1 MGRIINKARLAAEE
15 RRSARLA
22 ARKMRVVRVQTEP
35 SQISASCENS
45 GDSGVL
51 CSHLFARKGK
61 VRSVI
66 LHVGAVEKAVRV
78 QGQPAPTVRP
88 PEPVVRIEAQTGG
101 KREERGYAVRA
112 GMNEY
117 IGLGIGVE
125 RGSLLRIYVPQGY
138 PRLLNVTV
146 AVEYAAR
153 GLEEEV
159 EAETPPSLPEPEA
172 AVEAP
177 VEPAPEPVAPEPV
190 ADPAPAPAPKKKKST
205 KPKIP
210 KVAEQ

>member
-117 IGLGIGVE
+117 VGLGIGVE

-153 GLEEEV
+153 GLEEEALPV
-159 EAETPPSLPEPEA
+159 EAEVGLAETEAEA
-172 AVEAP
+172 AAEADP
-177 VEPAPEPVAPEPV
+177 APAPAAEPAPEPVA
-190 ADPAPAPAPKKKKST
+190 APKKKKST
-205 KPKIP
+205 KPKTP
-210 KVAEQ
+210 KAAEQ